1 MSSTLSPIVITR
13 EELYKQV
20 WRTPMSKLAKEY
32 GVSDVAIAKA
42 CKRLAVPR
50 PGRGHWAKLRHG
62 KRMKRIPL
70 GPAASGQ
77 NSTTIDPGHPP
88 SANRA
93 VNPVSKARLDIPA
106 DLRGCHSIV
115 TKTRHLLEHRKP
127 GEDGLVW
134 AGGDGVMS
142 VHVSRS
148 STLRA
153 LRLLE
158 VILRVGEENGWLFV
172 SLKDNASVA
181 VQVGDHPV
189 TIRLYEKVV
198 HSKAPDTT
206 EHEKR
211 PLWSRRE
218 KPHPSGLLVLQIC
231 DYLGN
236 GLRTVW
242 ADGKR
247 QRLEHLLGDFIA
259 AIGVASEAL
268 HARALEYQ
276 EQERQRAD
284 KERRRQELAQRIKSE
299 KERRD
304 DLLRQSGNWETAG
317 RIRGLVEE
325 MRRRCSQEAKVFS
338 SEEAERWSEWALR
351 IAQQHDPF
359 ESGYFQRAL
368 KSERLEADLDCSQ
381 KVGYW

>member
-1 MSSTLSPIVITR
+1 MSSALLPIVITR
-13 EELYKQV
+13 EELYKRV

-42 CKRLAVPR
+42 CNRLAVPR
-50 PGRGHWAKLRHG
+50 PGRGYWAKLRHG
-62 KRMKRIPL
+62 KRTKLTPL
-70 GPAASGQ
+70 APAAAGQ
-77 NSTTIDPGHPP
+77 NSTTIDPGHHP

-93 VNPVSKARLDIPA
+93 LDPISKARLDIPA
-106 DLRGCHSIV
+106 DLRGCRSIV
-115 TKTRHLLEHRKP
+115 TRTRHLLEHRKP
-127 GEDGLVW
+127 GVDGLVW
-134 AGGDGVMS
+134 AGGAGVIS

-158 VILRVGEENGWLFV
+158 VILRVGEEKGWVFA
-172 SLKDNASVA
+172 SPKDDASVA
-181 VQVGDHPV
+181 VQVGHHPV

-198 HSKAPDTT
+198 HSKAPATT
-206 EHEKR
+206 EQEER
-211 PLWSRRE
+211 PLWTTRE
-218 KPHPSGLLVLQIC
+218 KPRPSGLLVLQIC

-247 QRLEHLLGDFIA
+247 QRLEDLLGDFIA

-268 HARALEYQ
+268 HARALEHE
-276 EQERQRAD
+276 EQGRRWAEQ
-284 KERRRQELAQRIKSE
+284 ERRRQELAQRIKSE
-299 KERRD
+299 SERRD
-304 DLLRQSGNWETAG
+304 DLLRQAGNWETAG
-317 RIRGLVEE
+317 RIRALVEE
-325 MRRRCSQEAKVFS
+325 LRRRCSQAPKVFS

-351 IAQQHDPF
+351 IALQHDPF
-359 ESGYFQRAL
+359 EAGYFQRAL
-368 KSERLEADLDCSQ
+368 KSERLEANLDCSQ